1 MPDSKVKV
9 MAKPIKIASSLIL
22 SFGLL
27 LLSSC
32 GNDKKKSENPEE
44 IQEDTSKAVSAG
56 VLNING
62 ELFSIPSP
70 LQTAMLIQGSGSPY
84 DKTIL
89 NTKDNLNQYSTDYYK
104 ALNLGIYGADL
115 GYVSMYSKTQDAL
128 VYLTAVKKLS
138 DELGVSGAFDTQT
151 MKRFQDNMSNK
162 DSMMVLVGLAYREGD
177 AFLKNNKRN
186 DISGLIL
193 TGGWIES
200 LNFAI
205 SVNKTKSNE
214 DVKHRIADQKLALNS
229 IIKLLSQFQ
238 TNPEYAGLLEELKD
252 LSKIYD
258 TIEYKFVSEKA
269 ETDIANKTTSINS
282 HTDVNISKEQLDKI
296 TSKIEAIRKKIV
308 NPAKA

>member
-1 MPDSKVKV
+1 MTKS
-9 MAKPIKIASSLIL
+9 IKIASSLL
-22 SFGLL
+22 FSFGLL
-27 LLSSC
+27 LVTSC
-32 GNDKKKSENPEE
+32 GGDKKKSENPEE

-56 VLNING
+56 VLNIGG

-70 LQTAMLIQGSGSPY
+70 LQTAMLIQGSGAPY
-84 DKTIL
+84 DKSIL
-89 NTKDNLNQYSTDYYK
+89 NTKDNLNQYATDYYK

-138 DELGVSGAFDTQT
+138 DELGVSGAFDVAT

-205 SVNKTKSNE
+205 SVNKTKSSE
-214 DVKHRIADQKLALNS
+214 DVKHRIADQKLALSS
-229 IIKLLSQFQ
+229 IIKLLSQFE
-238 TNPEYAGLLEELKD
+238 TNPEYVGLIEELKG
-252 LSKIYD
+252 LSKVYD
-258 TIEYKFVSEKA
+258 TIEYKFISEKP
-269 ETDIANKTTSINS
+269 ETDVANKTTTINS
-282 HTDVNISKEQLDKI
+282 HTDVVISKEQLDLI
-296 TSKIEAIRKKIV
+296 TSKIEAIRKKIT
-308 NPAKA
+308 NPTKA